1 MTGIRYFLSNAIYF
15 GENTMS
21 KVGVDVPQSGA
32 KPPFTFRTTVAIA
45 LLAVNILVAAMYHHV
60 INP

>member
-1 MTGIRYFLSNAIYF
+1 
-15 GENTMS
+15 MS